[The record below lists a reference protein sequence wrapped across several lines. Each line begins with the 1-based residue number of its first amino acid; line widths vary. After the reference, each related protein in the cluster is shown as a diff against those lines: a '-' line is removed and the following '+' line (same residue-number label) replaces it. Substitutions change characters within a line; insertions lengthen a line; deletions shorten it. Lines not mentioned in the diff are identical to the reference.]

1 MLSEQ
6 EHKKKGEKTMNKIL
20 SVHWWIDI
28 LVSTF
33 FTILVMYLI
42 KVATNAV
49 KIPVVTDVVNEVV

>member
-1 MLSEQ
+1 
-6 EHKKKGEKTMNKIL
+6 MNKIL

-42 KVATNAV
+42 KIATNAV
-49 KIPVVTDVVNEVV
+49 NIPVVTDVVNEVV